1 MKIPTL
7 INSSS
12 KINGELIFTTE
23 VRIDG
28 EVFGK
33 VESDKSII
41 IGAEGYVK
49 GFLRAGDLV
58 VFGRLEGNFIVS
70 GATVLH
76 EKASVFGNL
85 YTRVLEVKEGAT
97 ITARVVTYDK
107 LEAIDEAQI
116 YLAEEMI
123 KVEPGRRQI
132 PTYDHAQITFEEPV
146 KNNARIEI
154 PVYSPEDEIFS
165 VASGGG
171 TGDILA
177 KIMEHNNSI
186 KEEHT
191 STVSKLETPAV
202 EEPVVEVHPAEQV
215 SEMVEMA
222 FIDDEENEEDDMFT
236 LLSPSDEFAVNQ
248 QLELFNDEVV
258 SPNPSGHTYLLEFD
272 FEVGNNI
279 TNNLNSD
286 IPSKSLSI
294 AECLGEPVKD
304 EESLRTKK
312 GKKKVYSSDVTLI
325 SQSARKN
332 KVHSL
337 SGFEELRNLLIPIK
351 YQDSKTSDSLKQN
364 DKKNEKL
371 SVKKGNEIDGS
382 AKSKA
387 DNTTD
392 LFLNDAIRQL
402 PIDDYSSLF
411 N

>member
-12 KINGELIFTTE
+12 KINGELVFTTE

-70 GATVLH
+70 GSTVLH

-85 YTRVLEVKEGAT
+85 YTKVLEVKEGAM

-132 PTYDHAQITFEEPV
+132 PAYDHAQISFEEPV
-146 KNNARIEI
+146 KNSARIEI
-154 PVYSPEDEIFS
+154 PVYSSEDDIFS
-165 VASGGG
+165 GVSSGG

-177 KIMEHNNSI
+177 KIMEHKVI
-186 KEEHT
+186 QEEKT
-191 STVSKLETPAV
+191 STVSKQESPAAEKPNV
-202 EEPVVEVHPAEQV
+202 DVKPAEQL
-215 SEMVEMA
+215 SEMMEMA
-222 FIDDEENEEDDMFT
+222 FIDDDENEENDMFT
-236 LLSPSDEFAVNQ
+236 LLGTPDEFSANQ
-248 QLELFNDEVV
+248 QLELFNDDVV
-258 SPNPSGHTYLLEFD
+258 SPTPSGQTYLLEFD
-272 FEVGNNI
+272 FEESNNI
-279 TNNLNSD
+279 TNNLDSD
-286 IPSKSLSI
+286 HPSKSLSI
-294 AECLGEPVKD
+294 AECLGEPVKE
-304 EESLRTKK
+304 EESLKTKK
-312 GKKKVYSSDVTLI
+312 VKKKAYSSDVTLI

-351 YQDSKTSDSLKQN
+351 YQDSKTSENLKLTE
-364 DKKNEKL
+364 KKNEKL
-371 SVKKGNEIDGS
+371 NVKKGNENDGS
-382 AKSKA
+382 AKTKSE
-387 DNTTD
+387 NTTD
-392 LFLNDAIRQL
+392 LFLNDAIRKL
-402 PIDDYSSLF
+402 PTDDYSSLF